1 MTDAKAD
8 MIDGVGFIGLGKMGG
23 AIAGRLLAKSGQR
36 FVVFDTRKEIA
47 DRFVAEGATY
57 ADGPAA
63 VASSC
68 EVVFVSLPTPA
79 IVKEVVLGPGGVIEG
94 KKARILIDVS
104 TTGPQVTEEVAAG
117 LAAAGLDMID
127 SPVSGGIA
135 GAVNGTLAVM
145 VAGKHSSVER
155 CADLLAIVGKVFRV
169 GERPGLGQT
178 MKLCNNLLSSAVLA
192 LTSEAMVMGVKAGV
206 DPKIMLDV
214 INNGS
219 GRNSASTDK
228 FPRSVLPRTFDFGF
242 STGHMYKDVKLFME
256 VAEHLGVQMWVAPA
270 VRQIWLQACR
280 EVGPDSDFTA
290 IVKCIER
297 LAGVEV
303 RAAPAK

>member
-1 MTDAKAD
+1 

-23 AIAGRLLAKSGQR
+23 AIAGRLLAKSGRR
-36 FVVFDTRKEIA
+36 FVVFDTRKDIA
-47 DRFVAEGATY
+47 DQFVANGATY
-57 ADGPAA
+57 ADSPAA

-68 EVVFVSLPTPA
+68 EVVFASLPTPA
-79 IVKEVVLGPGGVIEG
+79 VVREVALGAGGVIEG
-94 KKARILIDVS
+94 GTVRVFIDVS
-104 TTGPQVTEEVAAG
+104 TTGPQVTEEVATG
-117 LAAAGLDMID
+117 LAAKGIDMID

-145 VAGKHSSVER
+145 VAGKAASIER

-192 LTSEAMVMGVKAGV
+192 LTSEAMVLGVKAGL
-206 DPKIMLDV
+206 DPQVMLDV
-214 INNGS
+214 INTGS
-219 GRNSASTDK
+219 GRNSATTDK

-242 STGHMYKDVKLFME
+242 STGHMYKDVKLCME

-280 EVGPDSDFTA
+280 EIGPDSDFTA

-303 RAAPAK
+303 KAVPAKQGA